1 MQSAV
6 NDQEP
11 DAFDTLLGTL
21 TSKAVLRASDIQM
34 LRHAFYEEGIIER
47 RRAAAIFHAN
57 RLIQGAHVG
66 WIAFYLEALT
76 AFFLKSHH
84 EYDAVDAE
92 AENTL
97 LVWLG
102 EGVIIPNPGERQLT
116 TRLLMR
122 ATNEPRRLEQR
133 VLQAISENLLHEDA
147 RWIGEGKRIPG
158 IVDAADIQL
167 IRRLAYRSDKAQDRT
182 IRKAII
188 PFLLRLDRQAE
199 RFADPDGWR
208 RLLAACL
215 ARHLSQDLPADC
227 DYDQLSRGSFSVETV
242 V

>member
-1 MQSAV
+1 MQSAL
-6 NDQEP
+6 ND
-11 DAFDTLLGTL
+11 DKASAFDTLLGALTL
-21 TSKAVLRASDIQM
+21 KAALRDADVQM
-34 LRHAFYEEGIIER
+34 LRLAFYEEGIIER

-57 RLIQGAHVG
+57 RLMQIVHDG

-76 AFFLKSHH
+76 GFFLTPLQ

-92 AENTL
+92 VETTL
-97 LVWLG
+97 LAWLG
-102 EGVIIPNPGERQLT
+102 EGVAIPNQGERQLA

-122 ATNEPRRLEQR
+122 ATNEPLRLEQR
-133 VLQAISENLLHEDA
+133 VLQAISENLLHEGA

-158 IVDAADIQL
+158 VIDAADIQL
-167 IRRLAYRSDKAQDRT
+167 IRRLAYRNDMAQDRT

-215 ARHLSQDLPADC
+215 ARHLSQDLLADC
-227 DYDQLSRGSFSVETV
+227 DYDQLSRGSFSAETV